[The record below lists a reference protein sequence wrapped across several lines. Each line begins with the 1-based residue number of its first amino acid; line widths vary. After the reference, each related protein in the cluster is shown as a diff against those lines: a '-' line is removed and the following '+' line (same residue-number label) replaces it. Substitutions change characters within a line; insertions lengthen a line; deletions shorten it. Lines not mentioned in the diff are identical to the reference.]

1 MVSKRQ
7 FNDIIDIMKKAIIV
21 ICFALSLLAM
31 PVSAISEAQKNA
43 IVDHCVAIRIDL
55 NALLH
60 SNAAM
65 WGSLMKHYDKILNKF
80 ITPLNVRL
88 VENTLSNDS
97 LINNQNSFAKMKA
110 TFTID
115 YVEYQKALDS
125 LIGVDCKKEP
135 ERFYRKLDG
144 VREKR
149 KIVAE
154 DVAKMKKM
162 MDTQFSLVNGLREK
176 I

>member
-31 PVSAISEAQKNA
+31 PVSAISEAQKDA
-43 IVDHCVAIRIDL
+43 IVEHCVAIRVDL

-60 SNAAM
+60 SNATM
-65 WGSLMKHYDKILNKF
+65 WGNLMKHYNKILDKY

-97 LINNQNSFAKMKA
+97 LVNNQNSFAKTKA

-125 LIGVDCKKEP
+125 LISVDCKKEP
-135 ERFYRKLDG
+135 ERFYRKLEV

-149 KIVAE
+149 KPVAE
-154 DVAKMKKM
+154 DVAKMKKLM
-162 MDTQFSLVNGLREK
+162 ETQYSLVNGLREK
-176 I
+176 L